1 MSQLNVMDDNEQSPE
16 VQSPSQ
22 QIIGVASFA
31 CMVAL
36 TFFYWYAG
44 PAVKALDLWWAK
56 LLVYALIPILVTFI
70 ILYRSGWHQ
79 EIAGPIRTCSLLL
92 LSCVILVGVYFV
104 IGAMLAVGWY
114 FLSSITP
121 HVGGR

>member
-1 MSQLNVMDDNEQSPE
+1 MNDNEKTPK

-22 QIIGVASFA
+22 EIIGIASFA
-31 CMVAL
+31 CLVAL

-44 PAVKALDLWWAK
+44 PAVKALDVWWAK
-56 LLVYALIPILVTFI
+56 LLVYVLIPILVTFI
-70 ILYRSGWHQ
+70 ILCRSGWHQ
-79 EIAGPIRTCSLLL
+79 EIVGLTRTCSLLL
-92 LSCVILVGVYFV
+92 LSCVILVGVYIV

-114 FLSSITP
+114 SLSSIQP